1 MKILV
6 LTNLYPPHVLGGYE
20 ILCEQVCGLLEQS
33 GHSLYVLTSDHGL
46 TAAPSGV
53 EMHGNT
59 SVERSLKLYIPFDKP
74 AERCRNERATL
85 GKQNYAR
92 TAAVISE
99 FKPDLIFVWSMLRV
113 TIAPARAA
121 EASRLPVVY
130 TFNDENIC
138 SYQAAKFEASPRK
151 VAAWLLDAVM
161 HDITLAGL
169 KFPNS
174 TCISQKLK
182 DNLLAKGLPIQNSRV
197 IYQGIPIERF
207 PLKESPG
214 EIAAGSVPR
223 LLYAGQLH
231 HYKGVHT
238 ILEAAKLLSEREIR
252 FSVDI
257 AGDGPKE
264 YKADLQRLA
273 ADCGVPVN
281 FLGKQGHDTMPAL
294 YRDHDI
300 FLFPSIWPEPFG
312 LIHLEAM
319 ASGLPVISTA
329 GGGQG
334 EFLKDGI
341 NSLVFKESDAGGL
354 AGAIL
359 RLIENPELRRNI
371 ALQGRKTVEQEF
383 TLQGYVSRL
392 NGFLQETAGGK
403 Q

>member
-1 MKILV
+1 MRILV

-33 GHSLYVLTSDHGL
+33 GHTLYVLTSDHGV
-46 TAAPSGV
+46 TAPEPAI
-53 EMHGNT
+53 ERAGNT
-59 SVERSLKLYIPFDKP
+59 SVERSLKLYIPFDRP
-74 AERCRNERATL
+74 AERCRQERATL

-92 TAAVISE
+92 TSAVISE

-151 VAAWLLDAVM
+151 AVAWLLDAALK
-161 HDITLAGL
+161 DITLEGI
-169 KFPNS
+169 KFPAS

-182 DNLLAKGLPIQNSRV
+182 DNLLARGLPIQNSRV

-207 PLKESPG
+207 PIKQRPG
-214 EIAAGSVPR
+214 EFETNTPPR

-231 HYKGVHT
+231 DYKGVHT
-238 ILEAAKLLSEREIR
+238 ILEAAKLLSERDVR

-273 ADCGVPVN
+273 AACGAPVN
-281 FLGKQGHDTMPAL
+281 FLGKQGHESMPAL
-294 YRDHDI
+294 YREHDI

-312 LIHLEAM
+312 LTHLEAM

-341 NSLVFKESDAGGL
+341 NSLVFKESDAGEL

-371 ALQGRKTVEQEF
+371 ALQGRKTVEDEF
-383 TLQGYVSRL
+383 TLQGYVARL
-392 NGFLQETAGGK
+392 NSFLQESAGGK
-403 Q
+403 P